1 MGCFTYKTKEK
12 NIQFVVQSP
21 YYKTD
26 TIVRFIQTTTNN
38 RINLQTDDYA
48 LMLQYYANGNTKDW
62 KRRKQQLTN
71 LIAEN
76 AQIYQLFSQSIAIE
90 LYTKEDFI
98 RKLTTPTSSLKNIEI
113 LDKTFVNGKIVK
125 LKFRIK

>member
-1 MGCFTYKTKEK
+1 M
-12 NIQFVVQSP
+12 
-21 YYKTD
+21 
-26 TIVRFIQTTTNN
+26 RFIQSTTNN

-48 LMLQYYANGNTKDW
+48 LILQYYTNGNIKDW
-62 KRRKQQLTN
+62 KKRKQQLTN
-71 LIAEN
+71 IIDEN